1 MNKISLETLKDLGY
15 TIMNCVLPFFFQ
27 LIVNKINKKILSNQ
41 AALEKKIDSFKSAIQ
56 YILNLCTISNMRK
69 NNKIFPKDLTEIK
82 KEKLVELKKAE
93 QLNKDNDEFYSK
105 FYYIFQMFIS
115 EAIADEYNNLR
126 NNAMNGEI
134 SHEDTYK
141 KLCVILNFKIKDIVM

>member
-1 MNKISLETLKDLGY
+1 
-15 TIMNCVLPFFFQ
+15 
-27 LIVNKINKKILSNQ
+27 
-41 AALEKKIDSFKSAIQ
+41 
-56 YILNLCTISNMRK
+56 MRK

-105 FYYIFQMFIS
+105 FYYISQMFIS

-141 KLCVILNFKIKDIVM
+141 KLCVILNFKIKDIAM

>member
-1 MNKISLETLKDLGY
+1 
-15 TIMNCVLPFFFQ
+15 
-27 LIVNKINKKILSNQ
+27 
-41 AALEKKIDSFKSAIQ
+41 
-56 YILNLCTISNMRK
+56 MRK

-93 QLNKDNDEFYSK
+93 QLNKDNVEFYSK

-134 SHEDTYK
+134 SHEDAYK
-141 KLCVILNFKIKDIVM
+141 KLCVILNFKIKDIAL